1 MTNNFSC
8 CCQYATNVNNVLFI
22 ISPTDSFV
30 CVCVFRFPRR
40 TIYSEH
46 FQCENLSETL
56 MTMTI
61 AFTYFAVVIH
71 FVMLSFVLMWI
82 ADASNDCGIRFRR
95 TINGLDTYD
104 STDLQLK
111 RLFRN
116 RFRCS
121 TYLFQTH
128 FQPAGAA
135 SFSNCIRSDDTLFSH
150 DNKYCECNA
159 CSVCASMSV

>member
-1 MTNNFSC
+1 MFS
-8 CCQYATNVNNVLFI
+8 L
-22 ISPTDSFV
+22 SFRQSFRL
-30 CVCVFRFPRR
+30 VCVFGFPRR

-46 FQCENLSETL
+46 FQYKNLSETL

-61 AFTYFAVVIH
+61 AFAYFAVVIH
-71 FVMLSFVLMWI
+71 FVMLSFVLMWM
-82 ADASNDCGIRFRR
+82 ADASNDCDIRFRGTR
-95 TINGLDTYD
+95 NGLDTYD
-104 STDLQLK
+104 STDLQSK
-111 RLFRN
+111 QLFCN